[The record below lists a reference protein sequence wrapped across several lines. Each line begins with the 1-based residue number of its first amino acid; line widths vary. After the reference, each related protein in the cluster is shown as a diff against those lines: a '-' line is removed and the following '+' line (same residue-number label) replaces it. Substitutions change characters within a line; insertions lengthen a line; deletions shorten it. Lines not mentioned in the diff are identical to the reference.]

1 MPGGAPSAPGAL
13 RVSLPGTGTDPGF
26 DDPTMRPSGYQC
38 VCIIMPGL
46 LQNDPAQQPPL

>member
-1 MPGGAPSAPGAL
+1 MHGGAPSAPGAL